1 MKSRKNLN
9 NALENY
15 FRNKNIKN
23 IKTKKNS
30 LIN

>member
-15 FRNKNIKN
+15 FRNKNNKN
-23 IKTKKNS
+23 IKTKINS